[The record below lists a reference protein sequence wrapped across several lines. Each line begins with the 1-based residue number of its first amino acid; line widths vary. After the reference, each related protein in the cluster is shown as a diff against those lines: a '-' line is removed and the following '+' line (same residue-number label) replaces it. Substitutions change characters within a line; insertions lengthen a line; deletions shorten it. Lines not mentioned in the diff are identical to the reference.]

1 MAPACKPATGRA
13 IRQAQSSENRAGHGA
28 VKLDKAGQDHALI
41 GLKLGDTLLWDL
53 TRILGGNLLA
63 GPAQLLN
70 PRFHLQ
76 TRRGPTGRRAVRRV
90 GGCRPL
96 PKRLASKQASKQERE
111 IPMPVWLK
119 P

>member
-1 MAPACKPATGRA
+1 MAPACNPATGRA

-63 GPAQLLN
+63 GSAQLLN
-70 PRFHLQ
+70 LRFHLQ
-76 TRRGPTGRRAVRRV
+76 TRRGPLGVALRA
-90 GGCRPL
+90 GLGAAALCPNAL
-96 PKRLASKQASKQERE
+96 QASKRE
-111 IPMPVWLK
+111 GEGKVI
-119 P
+119 